1 MDAAPNTTT
10 EAAAPPT
17 APPSLLSSLQALLG
31 VLFESAQTRIEL
43 LLVEL
48 QEAVESLV
56 SLLWWALIALIA
68 AGVALIVGALT
79 VIFIFWDTHRV
90 LAALLVTAALFALA
104 LSAALIARSRVR
116 GSHALFAATLE
127 EIAKDQEQFGR
138 RR

>member
-1 MDAAPNTTT
+1 MDPAPNAETETAAP
-10 EAAAPPT
+10 ET
-17 APPSLLSSLQALLG
+17 APPSPLSSLRALLG
-31 VLFESAQTRIEL
+31 VLFESAQTRVEL

-48 QEAVESLV
+48 QEALESLL

-68 AGVALIVGALT
+68 SGVALIVGALT
-79 VIFIFWDTHRV
+79 VIFIFWDTHRM

-104 LSAALIARSRVR
+104 VGAALVARSRVR

>member
-1 MDAAPNTTT
+1 MNLAPNAETETT
-10 EAAAPPT
+10 APET
-17 APPSLLSSLQALLG
+17 APPSLLSSLHALLA
-31 VLFESAQTRIEL
+31 VLFESAQTRLEL

-48 QEAVESLV
+48 QEAVESLL

-104 LSAALIARSRVR
+104 LGAALVARSRVR
-116 GSHALFAATLE
+116 GNHALFAATLE
-127 EIAKDQEQFGR
+127 EIAKDQDQFGR